1 MIYGYMRKSNEEGSN
16 SSFDTQK
23 HKIQGY
29 CQIHNLKVDE
39 YFEDICSGGL
49 LLEQRQS
56 GMLMS
61 TKLKKG
67 DTIICSTFLSCKG
80 QKFFDFAWQNLD
92 SSHFAQ

>member
-23 HKIQGY
+23 HKIKGY
-29 CQIHNLKVDE
+29 CQIHNLNVDE

-61 TKLKKG
+61 TKLQKG
-67 DTIICSTFLSCKG
+67 DTIICSALDRFSRNTLNLLTLVEKFKNKG
-80 QKFFDFAWQNLD
+80 
-92 SSHFAQ
+92 